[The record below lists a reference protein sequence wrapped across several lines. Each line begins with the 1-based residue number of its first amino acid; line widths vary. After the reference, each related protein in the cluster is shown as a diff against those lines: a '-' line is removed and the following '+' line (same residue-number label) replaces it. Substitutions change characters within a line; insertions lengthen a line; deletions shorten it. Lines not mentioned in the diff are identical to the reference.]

1 MARRNSGGELK
12 LNRQELEEFRRGL
25 EKMPRSELEMY
36 YKACHSACRYE
47 DMRVASPQVVQQF
60 VQVWRRLRKL
70 KGSRMVR
77 Q

>member
-1 MARRNSGGELK
+1 MARRNSGGEPK

-25 EKMPRSELEMY
+25 EKMTRSELEVY
-36 YKACHSACRYE
+36 YKACHRACRYE

-60 VQVWRRLRKL
+60 VQVWRRLRQL
-70 KGSRMVR
+70 KGSRMVW